1 MKNLT
6 KIFLI
11 FFSLFFYTSSSNAE
25 VTYSCWNCMMLDID
39 GEGNPGGARVDYN
52 AASGVDLNVSAYP
65 YPDYLQ
71 NLQLNMIS

>member
-1 MKNLT
+1 MGY
-6 KIFLI
+6 FLKVLLI
-11 FFSLFFYTSSSNAE
+11 SFSIITISNVSKAE

-65 YPDYLQ
+65 YPDYL
-71 NLQLNMIS
+71 